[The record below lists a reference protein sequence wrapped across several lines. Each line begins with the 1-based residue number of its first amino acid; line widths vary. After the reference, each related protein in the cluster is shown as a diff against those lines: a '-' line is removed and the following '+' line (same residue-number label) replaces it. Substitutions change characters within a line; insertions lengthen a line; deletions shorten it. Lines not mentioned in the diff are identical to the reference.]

1 MHVVMQPSPQSGY
14 SAWGFVTQYYDLGDG
29 SVSAGMVSLI
39 LFDGSTA
46 FHRMAVLSV
55 II

>member
-14 SAWGFVTQYYDLGDG
+14 SAWGFVIQHYDLGDG

-39 LFDGSTA
+39 LFDGSIA
-46 FHRMAVLSV
+46 FHRMGVPSF